1 MNTGCPF
8 VLQAR
13 CFGLYQSHYQH
24 SYRLNHSSY
33 LQFRFALI
41 HRKVFFLRLRIA
53 VGHARVV
60 LHTSVPQE
68 SLEDLSEA
76 PRELLEDHAWA
87 HQKSLMGLSAVQLL
101 IDFAAQ
107 RPNVA

>member
-8 VLQAR
+8 VLQDQ

-24 SYRLNHSSY
+24 SYRLNRSSY
-33 LQFRFALI
+33 LLLRFASI
-41 HRKVFFLRLRIA
+41 HRKVFFLRLRIT
-53 VGHARVV
+53 VGYARVV
-60 LHTSVPQE
+60 LHTCVPQGSLKDLSNAQGE
-68 SLEDLSEA
+68 SLA
-76 PRELLEDHAWA
+76 DHAWA
-87 HQKSLMGLSAVQLL
+87 IQESLMGLSAVQLL